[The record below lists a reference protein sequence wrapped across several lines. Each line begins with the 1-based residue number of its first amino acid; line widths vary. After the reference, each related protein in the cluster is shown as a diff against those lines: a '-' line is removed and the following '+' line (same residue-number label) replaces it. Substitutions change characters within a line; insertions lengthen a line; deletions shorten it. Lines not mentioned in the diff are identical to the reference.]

1 MRPIALLEAAREEAD
16 VHRSPGSLADG
27 GGERN
32 GLRAPQKERG
42 AIRWADGS
50 VLAKRMR
57 LVKRREGEEAST
69 RLGHFGRWRLRVPPR
84 QHFVLVKDP
93 ERHRQLQRVLGAAS
107 SLSPAAK
114 RRETSQRDAF
124 DERKK
129 TSSGQQRT
137 YT

>member
-69 RLGHFGRWRLRVPPR
+69 RLGHFGRWRLRAPPR

-107 SLSPAAK
+107 SLSPRPNVA
-114 RRETSQRDAF
+114 RPRSETLSMK
-124 DERKK
+124 ERK
-129 TSSGQQRT
+129 QQHT